1 MVYGIIELINFAHGD
16 VFMVG
21 AFASMFVLINILGQ
35 NTSSSATSV
44 PQAVFLIAA
53 TFAIVMPAMGLL
65 GVAIE
70 RFAYRPL
77 RNAPRL
83 APLITAIG
91 VSFILQNF
99 IQIIYGPSPIN
110 TPQVIPPSARVEV
123 GNVEHRRDQRVRDRR
138 LGGPDDRAPAVR
150 QPDAAGP
157 RDAVDRLGP

>member
-1 MVYGIIELINFAHGD
+1 M
-16 VFMVG
+16 
-21 AFASMFVLINILGQ
+21 
-35 NTSSSATSV
+35 

-91 VSFILQNF
+91 VSFILQNS
-99 IQIIYGPSPIN
+99 IKIICGPSPDQH
-110 TPQVIPPSARVEV
+110 PAGDHRPAARPRSAT
-123 GNVEHRRDQRVRDRR
+123 
-138 LGGPDDRAPAVR
+138 
-150 QPDAAGP
+150 
-157 RDAVDRLGP
+157 